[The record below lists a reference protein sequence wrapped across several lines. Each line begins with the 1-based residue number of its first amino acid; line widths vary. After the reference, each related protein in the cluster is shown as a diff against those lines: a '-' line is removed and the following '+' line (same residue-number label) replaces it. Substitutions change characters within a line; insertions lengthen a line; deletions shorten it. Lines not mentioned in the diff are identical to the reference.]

1 MDTVAVVAFDPGET
15 TGWAVMEVKVEW
27 LLDVNRYPSLNIVAA
42 CPEGRDWWTWGQ
54 IDSRHL
60 GSLLGGVG
68 VGRGHDALNFPGE
81 NSAVDHMCDLVLTQY
96 PKSAVLLEKFV
107 VDPSKVK
114 GNFDFV
120 SPIRIIS
127 AFSYGLHAEAMAEPE
142 RVVRDPYNRFY
153 LINRGDPKRTCHD
166 ERMKQW
172 GFKAVVSHATRH
184 ACDASRIAY
193 YFLRDCRGSSYK
205 AAEARW
211 RAWPY
216 RFDDPAL
223 THPDAKV
230 GPKRSKPKPKLG
242 ERI

>member
-1 MDTVAVVAFDPGET
+1 MTEVTVVAFDPGET
-15 TGWAVMEVKVEW
+15 TGWAAMTVKTEW
-27 LLDVNRYPSLNIVAA
+27 LLDVNRYPSLNILAA

-60 GSLLGGVG
+60 GSLAGGVG
-68 VGRGHDALNFPGE
+68 VGRGHDALNFVGE
-81 NSAVDHMCDLVLTQY
+81 NTAVDKMCELVLHTH
-96 PKSAVLLEKFV
+96 PESAVLLEKFV

-127 AFSYGLHAEAMAEPE
+127 AFSYALHADAMDKAFFQVE
-142 RVVRDPYNRFY
+142 VKRDPYNRFY

-184 ACDASRIAY
+184 ACDASRIAFY
-193 YFLRDCRGSSYK
+193 HLRSCRGNSIQ
-205 AAEARW
+205 AQEARFK
-211 RAWPY
+211 AWPHVFPDPQY
-216 RFDDPAL
+216 RRVPE
-223 THPDAKV
+223 K
-230 GPKRSKPKPKLG
+230 PKRPQPLG